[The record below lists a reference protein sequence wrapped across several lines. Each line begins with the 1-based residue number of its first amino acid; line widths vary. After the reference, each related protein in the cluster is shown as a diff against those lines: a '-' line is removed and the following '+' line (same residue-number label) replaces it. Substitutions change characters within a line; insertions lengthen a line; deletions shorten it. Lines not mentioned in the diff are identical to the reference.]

1 MTERN
6 GAPSETP
13 RRRDHS
19 WGRLAGMIA
28 AAALFATPLTAQS
41 SATDGNG
48 GARPAAVRVDGSAS
62 RRAGLPPVLSAMRVV
77 GDEPRLDGRLD
88 DPAWA
93 RAPVAEGFTQF
104 APDPG
109 ASATERTEARVL
121 YGDDAIWVAVRAF
134 DRSPDSIAAQLT
146 RRDQGSYSDEVAVVI
161 DSYFDRRTAFH
172 FQVNA
177 LGVKTDIYR
186 FDDTGEDAGWD
197 AVWDAATARDA
208 EGWSAE
214 FRIPYS
220 QLRFRDAPE
229 QTWGINFLRR
239 IARHDETS
247 VWAPTS
253 RNDGAIVSRFGE
265 LRGLAE
271 LAPPR
276 RLEVTPYSLARIE
289 RAPGDEENPFYR
301 RNDVF
306 GAVGAD
312 LKYGI
317 TSDLTLNVTL
327 NPDFGQVEADPAQVN
342 LSAYETFLPER
353 RPFFVEGSNLFSFGL
368 GIGDGDGA
376 QESLFYSRRIGR
388 APQGAADPSGGFAET
403 DESTTILGAW
413 KLSGKTASGWSVGLL
428 NAVTAEERARVA
440 PAVGDRFEEPVEPFT
455 NYTAARI
462 QKDFREGR
470 SALGVIAT
478 GVNRNGDVAADLL
491 LRSGAYTFGVDG
503 RHRFADERW
512 ELSAYVIGSHLRGS
526 EEAIAA
532 LQRAP
537 ARLYHRPGADHLD
550 YDPTRTSL
558 SGMAAT
564 ATVNKIAG
572 GHWRFGTGVQARSPG
587 FDAND
592 AGYMRDADYAS
603 PFVYVGY
610 DQSAPQGIFRR
621 WRLNA
626 NAWSVWYWSSGER
639 AAIGG
644 NINGNAQFSNFWTAY
659 AGVNRQGS
667 GLSNGML
674 RGGPDFVSEAR
685 WNGWGGVNT
694 DSRKAVGLNLNTFW
708 HVVPESDGWGFG
720 MSPSLRWRPSGRATV
735 SVGASWNRSVDDR
748 QWVGRFGDVDDP
760 TYVLARLHQ
769 TAVGLTGRLDLA
781 VSPTLS
787 LQLYAQPFA
796 AAGRYEAFK
805 RVEDPRADRYVDRVE
820 LLDLTPIGGD
830 WVGDIDGDG
839 ADDTLR
845 SGDFDVRQFRSNA
858 VLRWEYRPGST
869 LFVVWAQG
877 RDAYGTGGRFRFG
890 DDFDALFD
898 QHPRNV
904 FMVKL
909 SYWLTP

>member
-1 MTERN
+1 MGWTTGVMDRRRRN
-6 GAPSETP
+6 DGTGPWGLLILLGGLCALPQPAPAQGPGDGAPPHADPAPGTVDGSLTRATGVAP
-13 RRRDHS
+13 VLAAL
-19 WGRLAGMIA
+19 RLAG
-28 AAALFATPLTAQS
+28 
-41 SATDGNG
+41 
-48 GARPAAVRVDGSAS
+48 
-62 RRAGLPPVLSAMRVV
+62 
-77 GDEPRLDGRLD
+77 DEPTLDGRLD
-88 DPAWA
+88 DAAWL
-93 RAPVAEGFTQF
+93 RAATAGGFTQF
-104 APDPG
+104 SPDPG
-109 ASATERTEARVL
+109 APATERTEARVL
-121 YGDDAIWVAVRAF
+121 YGDDALFVAIRAF
-134 DRSPDSIAAQLT
+134 DRAPDSIAAQLT
-146 RRDQGSYSDEVAVVI
+146 RRDQDSYSDEVAVVI

-172 FQVNA
+172 FQVNP

-186 FDDTGEDAGWD
+186 FDDTAEDGGWD
-197 AVWDAATARDA
+197 AVWDVATARDD

-220 QLRFRDAPE
+220 QLRFRDAPD
-229 QTWGINFLRR
+229 QTWGINFMRR
-239 IARHDETS
+239 LARHDETS

-265 LRGLAE
+265 LRGLSE

-276 RLEVTPYSLARIE
+276 RLEVTPYSLARLE
-289 RAPGDEENPFYR
+289 RAPGDQANPFYSD
-301 RNDVF
+301 NDLF
-306 GAVGAD
+306 GTVGAD

-353 RPFFVEGSNLFSFGL
+353 RPFFVEGANLFSFGL

-376 QESLFYSRRIGR
+376 QESLFYSRRVGR
-388 APQGAADPSGGFAET
+388 APQGYADAAGGWAET

-428 NAVTAEERARVA
+428 NAVTDEERAQVA
-440 PAVGDRFEEPVEPFT
+440 PAQGDRFDQAVEPFT
-455 NYTAARI
+455 NYTVARV

-470 SALGVIAT
+470 SAVGVIAT
-478 GVNRNGDVAADLL
+478 GVNRNGDVAEDLR

-512 ELSAYVIGSHLRGS
+512 EVSGYVLGSHLRGS
-526 EEAIAA
+526 EDAIAA

-537 ARLYHRPGADHLD
+537 ARLYHRPGAELD

-558 SGMAAT
+558 SGLAAT

-572 GHWRFGTGVQARSPG
+572 GHWRFGTGIQARSPG

-603 PFVYVGY
+603 TFLYLGY
-610 DQSAPQGIFRR
+610 DQSAPQGVFRR

-626 NAWSVWYWSSGER
+626 NAWNVVYWSSGER
-639 AAIGG
+639 GATGG
-644 NINGNAQFSNFWTAY
+644 NINGNAQFTNFWNAY
-659 AGVNRQGS
+659 LGINREGS

-674 RGGPDFVSEAR
+674 RGGPDFVREGR

-720 MSPSLRWRPSGRATV
+720 MAPSLRWRPSGRATV
-735 SVGASWNRSVDDR
+735 SLGTNWNRSVDDR
-748 QWVGRFGDVDDP
+748 QWVGRFGDADDP
-760 TYVLARLHQ
+760 TYVLARLDQ
-769 TAVGLTGRLDLA
+769 TSVGLTGRLDLA

-787 LQLYAQPFA
+787 VQLYAQPFA

-805 RVEDPRADRYVDRVE
+805 RVTDPRGDTYDDRVE
-820 LLDLTPIGGD
+820 LLGLTRTGDD

-839 ADDTLR
+839 TDDTLR

-858 VLRWEYRPGST
+858 VVRWEYRPGST

-877 RDAYGTGGRFRFG
+877 RDAYDTGGTFRFT
-890 DDFDALFD
+890 DDFGSLFD
-898 QHPRNV
+898 QHPANV

>member
-1 MTERN
+1 MKTTMVRLLVSAF
-6 GAPSETP
+6 GALLLWPAPS
-13 RRRDHS
+13 
-19 WGRLAGMIA
+19 A
-28 AAALFATPLTAQS
+28 AQS
-41 SATDGNG
+41 SPN
-48 GARPAAVRVDGSAS
+48 GSADGGGVS
-62 RRAGLPPVLSAMRVV
+62 APPGVSAPARVSGSAHRPEGAPPVLTAIRLAD
-77 GDEPRLDGRLD
+77 DEPTLDGRID

-93 RAPVAEGFTQF
+93 RAPVADGFTQF
-104 APDPG
+104 SPDPG
-109 ASATERTEARVL
+109 AAATERTEARVL
-121 YGDDAIWVAVRAF
+121 YGADALWVAIRAF
-134 DRSPDSIAAQLT
+134 DRAADSIAAQLT
-146 RRDQGSYSDEVAVVI
+146 RRDQDSYSDEVSVVV

-197 AVWDAATARDA
+197 AVWDVATSRDQ
-208 EGWSAE
+208 EGWTAE

-229 QTWGINFLRR
+229 QTWGINFMRQL
-239 IARHDETS
+239 ARHDETS

-253 RNDGAIVSRFGE
+253 RNEGAIVSRFGE
-265 LRGLAE
+265 LRGLSN

-276 RLEVTPYSLARIE
+276 RLEVTPYSLARLE
-289 RAPGDEENPFYR
+289 RAPGDQADPFYR
-301 RNDVF
+301 SNDLF
-306 GAVGAD
+306 GTVGAD

-353 RPFFVEGSNLFSFGL
+353 RPFFVEGANLFSFGL
-368 GIGDGDGA
+368 GVGDGDGA
-376 QESLFYSRRIGR
+376 QESLFYSRRVGR
-388 APQGAADPSGGFAET
+388 APQGSADPGDGWAET

-428 NAVTAEERARVA
+428 NAVTAEEQARVA
-440 PAVGDRFEEPVEPFT
+440 PMVGDRFDQPVEPFT
-455 NYTAARI
+455 NYTVARV

-470 SALGVIAT
+470 SAVGAITTA
-478 GVNRNGDVAADLL
+478 VNRNGDIAEDIG
-491 LRSGAYTFGVDG
+491 LRSGAYTIGVDA
-503 RHRFADERW
+503 RHRFDDENW
-512 ELSAYVIGSHLRGS
+512 EVSGFVLGSHLRGS

-537 ARLYHRPGADHLD
+537 ARLYHRPGADQLD

-558 SGMAAT
+558 SGVAAT

-592 AGYMRDADYAS
+592 AGYMRDADFAS
-603 PFVYVGY
+603 TFVYLGY
-610 DQSAPQGIFRR
+610 DQSSPQGWFRR
-621 WRLNA
+621 WRVNA
-626 NAWSVWYWSSGER
+626 NAWNVVYWSSR
-639 AAIGG
+639 ARGATGG
-644 NINGNAQFSNFWTAY
+644 NINANAQFTNFWNAY
-659 AGVNRQGS
+659 AGINREGS

-674 RGGPDFVSEAR
+674 RGGPDFVREGR
-685 WNGWGGVNT
+685 WNGWGGLNS

-720 MSPSLRWRPSGRATV
+720 VSPSVRWRPSGRA
-735 SVGASWNRSVDDR
+735 SINLGANWNRNVDDR
-748 QWVGRFGDVDDP
+748 QWVGRHGDIDDP
-760 TYVLARLHQ
+760 TYVLARLRQ
-769 TAVGLTGRLDLA
+769 TTVGLTSRLDLA
-781 VSPTLS
+781 LTPTLS
-787 LQLYAQPFA
+787 LQFYAQPFA

-805 RVEDPRADRYVDRVE
+805 RVADPRGETYADRVT
-820 LLDLTPIGGD
+820 LLDLERTGEGWSGD
-830 WVGDIDGDG
+830 VDGDG
-839 ADDTLR
+839 LDDTL
-845 SGDFDVRQFRSNA
+845 SSPDFNVRQFRSNA

-877 RDAYGTGGRFRFG
+877 RDAFDRDGTFQFT
-890 DDFDALFD
+890 DDFDTLFD

-909 SYWLTP
+909 SYWLSP